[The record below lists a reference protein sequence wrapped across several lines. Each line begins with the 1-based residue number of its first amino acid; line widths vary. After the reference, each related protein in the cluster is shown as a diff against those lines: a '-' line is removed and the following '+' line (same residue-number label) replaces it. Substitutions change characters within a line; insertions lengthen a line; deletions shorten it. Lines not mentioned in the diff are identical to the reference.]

1 MRQESIAVNSH
12 SQAYGLSDY
21 ASDNAGNS
29 HEMTVEDVIGK
40 QQIKQYE
47 RVM

>member
-21 ASDNAGNS
+21 VSDNEGNS
-29 HEMTVEDVIGK
+29 RENDS
-40 QQIKQYE
+40 
-47 RVM
+47 